1 MCIILYKH
9 RQGGMIL
16 SIRIYKRGVALLAAV
31 MLLAF
36 LILSPVAELYCEHDH
51 SCCTK
56 DCLICLVSNALAE
69 LRISLRA
76 MLCTIAILLFIYVCE
91 TMRFGEIFT
100 ALSSPVALKTKITS

>member
-1 MCIILYKH
+1 
-9 RQGGMIL
+9 MIL

-36 LILSPVAELYCEHDH
+36 LMLSPLAELYCEHDH

-91 TMRFGEIFT
+91 AMRSGGFYIAF
-100 ALSSPVALKTKITS
+100 SSPVALKTKITS

>member
-1 MCIILYKH
+1 MSNSVCKKL
-9 RQGGMIL
+9 M
-16 SIRIYKRGVALLAAV
+16 SILAAV

-36 LILSPVAELYCEHDH
+36 LILSPVAELYGEHDH

-76 MLCTIAILLFIYVCE
+76 VLCTIAILLFIYVCE
-91 TMRFGEIFT
+91 AMRFGGFYT
-100 ALSSPVALKTKITS
+100 AFSSPVALKTKITS